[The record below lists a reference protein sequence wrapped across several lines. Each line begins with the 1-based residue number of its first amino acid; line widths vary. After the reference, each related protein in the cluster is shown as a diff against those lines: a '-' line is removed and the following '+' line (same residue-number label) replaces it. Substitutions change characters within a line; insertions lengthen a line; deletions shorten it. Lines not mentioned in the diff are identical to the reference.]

1 MVYMPSVSVVAWLT
15 VLAAVL
21 AAWVW
26 VLGSAM
32 LLRALGLGSVIV
44 HIIRLLSNFV
54 KKVKFLGKIFGGL
67 KKSL

>member
-1 MVYMPSVSVVAWLT
+1 MPAISVVACLT

-21 AAWVW
+21 AACLWI
-26 VLGSAM
+26 LGSA
-32 LLRALGLGSVIV
+32 LLFRPLGLGSVIV